1 MLGFHRDK
9 PSPKPER
16 RVVIGMYI
24 SVPTNQL
31 RTVEAILRDHNM
43 HPIEG
48 KLPVVGGTQLV
59 NIRDDQVAKNV
70 LQRLKAAGITASVTS
85 TV

>member
-1 MLGFHRDK
+1 LV
-9 PSPKPER
+9 KPEY
-16 RVVIGMYI
+16 RVVTGMYI
-24 SVPTNQL
+24 SVPANQL
-31 RTVEAILRDHNM
+31 RAVEAILRDHNM

-48 KLPVVGGTQLV
+48 KLPMVGGNQLI

-70 LQRLKAAGITASVTS
+70 LHRLKASGITATLTS

>member
-1 MLGFHRDK
+1 MADQR
-9 PSPKPER
+9 EEVVAR
-16 RVVIGMYI
+16 CRVVTGMYI
-24 SVPTNQL
+24 SVPTNKL

-48 KLPVVGGTQLV
+48 KLPLVGGNQLI

-70 LQRLKAAGITASVTS
+70 FHRLKEAGIAPTFTS
-85 TV
+85 TN